1 MRRRPGNAFTGPGD
15 SPRLFARIAR
25 WYDVMNRLM
34 SLGRDRHWRALAAD
48 TLDLPPRGRVLDVG
62 FGTGDMALAL
72 LRRWPDA
79 AIVGVDPTK
88 AMMRIG
94 RRKLGTESGSTQSP
108 RSTRSPV
115 TLAQADGLRLP
126 FPDEHFDAAVS
137 AFVLR
142 NVVDV
147 EQALAEQHRV
157 VRDGGRVGCLEMSW
171 PRTPVFGA
179 LFRFYFAELMPSITG
194 LLSGQPA
201 AYRYLPRSVQR
212 FQTPE
217 ELLQTMERAG
227 LRDVRY
233 RKLAL
238 GTVTLH
244 VGTPRRPRR
253 PGTASNPDG

>member
-1 MRRRPGNAFTGPGD
+1 MRKRPREGFTGPSD
-15 SPRLFARIAR
+15 SPQLFTRIAR

-48 TLDLPPRGRVLDVG
+48 ALALPPHGRALDVG

-72 LRRWPDA
+72 LGRWPESTV
-79 AIVGVDPTK
+79 VGVDPTR
-88 AMMRIG
+88 AMMKIG
-94 RRKLGTESGSTQSP
+94 RQKLQTELGAA
-108 RSTRSPV
+108 RSSVR
-115 TLAQADGLRLP
+115 LAQADGLHLP

-147 EQALAEQHRV
+147 KQALTEQRRV
-157 VRDGGRVGCLEMSW
+157 VRDEARVCCLEMSW
-171 PRTPVFGA
+171 PPTPIFRT
-179 LFRFYFAELMPSITG
+179 LFRFYFADLMPRVAG

-212 FQTPE
+212 FQRPE
-217 ELLQTMERAG
+217 ELAQTMQRAG
-227 LRDVRY
+227 LREVHY

-244 VGTPRRPRR
+244 VGTR
-253 PGTASNPDG
+253 G